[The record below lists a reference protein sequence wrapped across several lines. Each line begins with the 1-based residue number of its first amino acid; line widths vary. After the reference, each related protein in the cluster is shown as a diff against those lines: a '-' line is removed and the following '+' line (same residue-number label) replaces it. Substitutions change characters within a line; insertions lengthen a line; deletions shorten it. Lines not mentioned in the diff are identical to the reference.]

1 MNYCD
6 LYNHLK
12 QIYNYNDPVI
22 QVDHQIEIRNFE
34 FDSENYTIL
43 TGEDK
48 YFCPTHHLTFL
59 DANHNG
65 SEQLVSRPATDVAD
79 SRVRENRHF
88 RYSVFAPRGVVKTDQ
103 MILMFHGLN
112 EKYWHKYLTWA
123 YRLALLTGKAVV
135 LFPIAF
141 HMNRAPHDW
150 SDSRKMY
157 ALSEK
162 RKLLFPDI
170 IDSTLTNVAIS
181 SRLQI
186 RPQRYLWSGL
196 QTYHDVID
204 FLSSIRKGSHPFIS
218 NNATFDIFAYSIG
231 SFLSQ
236 ILMMANSNKLF
247 DTSRLFIFCG
257 GATFNR
263 YSPVTKFILD
273 SEANIELYS
282 YVIEHLE
289 SHLKNDKRLGHFLGN
304 DHLEGIC
311 FRSMLN
317 YKSLK
322 DFREASFGS
331 MSDRIAAIG
340 LVQDTVIPPYEMMNT
355 LKGSSLDIP
364 IRVDAMDFDYPY
376 KHEDPFQPVSKHNEI
391 LMKSYT
397 AVFDKVAAFLQ

>member
-1 MNYCD
+1 MTYCD

-12 QIYNYNDPVI
+12 EIYNYNDPI
-22 QVDHQIEIRNFE
+22 ISVDHLVEIRNFE
-34 FDSENYTIL
+34 FQSENFKIL
-43 TGEDK
+43 TGEDN
-48 YFCPTHHLTFL
+48 YYCAEH
-59 DANHNG
+59 
-65 SEQLVSRPATDVAD
+65 QLSFQDEKSIDTPSLSSRPETDVAD
-79 SRVRENRHF
+79 SKVKENNRF
-88 RYSVFAPRGVVKTDQ
+88 RYSVFTPKGTEKSDRVI
-103 MILMFHGLN
+103 MMFHGLN

-123 YRLALLTGKAVV
+123 YRLCLLTGKAVV

-162 RKLLFPDI
+162 RKLQFPDI

-204 FLSSIRKGSHPFIS
+204 FMSGIRGGGHPFIS

-236 ILMMANSNKLF
+236 ILMMANHDQLF
-247 DTSRLFIFCG
+247 EKSRLFIFCG

-273 SEANIELYS
+273 SEANVELYS
-282 YVIEHLE
+282 YAIEHLD
-289 SHLKNDKRLGHFLGN
+289 SHLKHDKRLGHFLGN
-304 DHLEGIC
+304 DHLEGTC

-317 YKSLK
+317 YKTLK
-322 DFREASFGS
+322 DFREMSFRS

-340 LVQDTVIPPYEMMNT
+340 LVQDTVIPSYEMMNT
-355 LKGSSLDIP
+355 LKGSSLDIS
-364 IRVDAMDFDYPY
+364 IRVDALDFDYPY
-376 KHEDPFQPVSKHNEI
+376 KHEDPFQPVPKYNDL
-391 LMKSYT
+391 LMTSYT
-397 AVFDKVAAFLQ
+397 GVFDSVAEFLQ

>member
-1 MNYCD
+1 MTYCD

-12 QIYNYNDPVI
+12 EIYNYNDPYIKVDD
-22 QVDHQIEIRNFE
+22 QVEIRNFD
-34 FDSENYTIL
+34 FHSKNFKIL
-43 TGEDK
+43 SGEDK
-48 YFCPTHHLTFL
+48 YFCTEHQ
-59 DANHNG
+59 
-65 SEQLVSRPATDVAD
+65 QLFRDEESNDLQTTSTKPITDVAD
-79 SRVRENRHF
+79 SKVLDNQQF
-88 RYSVFAPRGVVKTDQ
+88 RYSVFTPKRTIMTDKVI
-103 MILMFHGLN
+103 MMFHGLN

-123 YRLALLTGKAVV
+123 YRLSMLTGKAVV

-141 HMNRAPHDW
+141 HMNRAPHEW

-204 FLSSIRKGSHPFIS
+204 FLSSIRNGNHQFIS

-247 DTSRLFIFCG
+247 ETSRLFIFCG

-273 SEANIELYS
+273 SEANVELYS
-282 YVIEHLE
+282 YAIEHLD

-322 DFREASFGS
+322 GFREECFRS
-331 MSDRIAAIG
+331 MSDRISAIG

-364 IRVDAMDFDYPY
+364 IRVDAMDFEYDY
-376 KHEDPFQPVSKHNEI
+376 KHEDPFQPVPKHNEL

-397 AVFDKVAAFLQ
+397 AVFDKVAEFLQ

>member
-1 MNYCD
+1 MTYCD

-12 QIYNYNDPVI
+12 EIHNYNDSFI
-22 QVDHQIEIRNFE
+22 TVDNLIEIRNFE
-34 FDSENYTIL
+34 FQSENFRIL
-43 TGEDK
+43 TGEDN
-48 YFCPTHHLTFL
+48 YYCTEH
-59 DANHNG
+59 
-65 SEQLVSRPATDVAD
+65 QLSFQDEKIIGPLSLSSRPETDVAD
-79 SRVRENRHF
+79 SKVKENCRF
-88 RYSVFAPRGVVKTDQ
+88 RYSVFTPKGSVKSDKVI
-103 MILMFHGLN
+103 MMFHGLN

-123 YRLALLTGKAVV
+123 YRLCLLTGKAVV

-157 ALSEK
+157 AMSEK
-162 RKLLFPDI
+162 RKLQFPDI

-181 SRLQI
+181 SRLQT

-204 FLSSIRKGSHPFIS
+204 FISGIRGGDHPFIS

-236 ILMMANSNKLF
+236 ILMMANHNQLF
-247 DTSRLFIFCG
+247 EKSRLFIFCG

-273 SEANIELYS
+273 SEANVELYS
-282 YVIEHLE
+282 YAIEHLD
-289 SHLKNDKRLGHFLGN
+289 SHLKHDKRLGHFLGN
-304 DHLEGIC
+304 DHLEGTC

-317 YKSLK
+317 YKTLK
-322 DFREASFGS
+322 DFREMSFRS

-340 LVQDTVIPPYEMMNT
+340 LVQDSVIPPYEMMNT

-364 IRVDAMDFDYPY
+364 IRVDAVDFDYTY
-376 KHEDPFQPVSKHNEI
+376 KHEDPFQPVPKQNDL

-397 AVFDKVAAFLQ
+397 EVFDRVAEFLQ

>member
-1 MNYCD
+1 MTYCD

-12 QIYNYNDPVI
+12 EIHNYNDSFI
-22 QVDHQIEIRNFE
+22 TVDNLIEIRNFE
-34 FDSENYTIL
+34 FQSENFRIL
-43 TGEDK
+43 TGEDN
-48 YFCPTHHLTFL
+48 YYCTEH
-59 DANHNG
+59 
-65 SEQLVSRPATDVAD
+65 QLSFQDEKIIDPLSLSSRPETDVAD
-79 SRVRENRHF
+79 SKVKENCRF
-88 RYSVFAPRGVVKTDQ
+88 RYSVFTPKGSVKSDKVI
-103 MILMFHGLN
+103 MMFHGLN

-123 YRLALLTGKAVV
+123 YRLCLLTGKAVV

-162 RKLLFPDI
+162 RKNIFPDI

-196 QTYHDVID
+196 QTYHDVVD
-204 FLSSIRKGSHPFIS
+204 FINSIRDGKHPFIS
-218 NNATFDIFAYSIG
+218 NNASFDIFAYSIG

-247 DTSRLFIFCG
+247 EKSRLFIFCG

-273 SEANIELYS
+273 SAANVELYS
-282 YVIEHLE
+282 YVIEHLD
-289 SHLKNDKRLGHFLGN
+289 SHLKHDKRLGHFLGD
-304 DHLEGIC
+304 DHPEGIC

-317 YKSLK
+317 YKTLK
-322 DFREASFGS
+322 SFREESFRK

-340 LVQDTVIPPYEMMNT
+340 LEQDTVIPPYEMMNT
-355 LKGSSLDIP
+355 LKGPSLNIP
-364 IRVDAMDFDYPY
+364 IRVDVMDFDYAY
-376 KHEDPFQPVSKHNEI
+376 KHEDPFPLLPKLNEQ

-397 AVFDKVAAFLQ
+397 AVFDRVAEFLQ

>member
-12 QIYNYNDPVI
+12 QIYNYNDPI
-22 QVDHQIEIRNFE
+22 IEVDNHIEIRNFE
-34 FDSENYTIL
+34 FKSENYKML
-43 TGEDK
+43 TGEDH
-48 YFCPTHHLTFL
+48 YFCSEHHLSFQDEKNNWVQTL
-59 DANHNG
+59 
-65 SEQLVSRPATDVAD
+65 LSRPTTDVAD
-79 SRVRENRHF
+79 SKVTENRQF
-88 RYSVFAPRGVVKTDQ
+88 RYSVFTPKGAVKTDQ
-103 MILMFHGLN
+103 VIMMFHGLN

-123 YRLALLTGKAVV
+123 YRLSLLTGKAVV

-162 RKLLFPDI
+162 RKQLFPDI

-204 FLSSIRKGSHPFIS
+204 FLSSIRNGNHPFIT

-247 DTSRLFIFCG
+247 ETSRLFIFCG

-273 SEANIELYS
+273 SEANVELYS
-282 YVIEHLE
+282 YAIEHLD
-289 SHLKNDKRLGHFLGN
+289 SHLNNMLTK
-304 DHLEGIC
+304 IC
-311 FRSMLN
+311 
-317 YKSLK
+317 
-322 DFREASFGS
+322 
-331 MSDRIAAIG
+331 I
-340 LVQDTVIPPYEMMNT
+340 
-355 LKGSSLDIP
+355 
-364 IRVDAMDFDYPY
+364 
-376 KHEDPFQPVSKHNEI
+376 
-391 LMKSYT
+391 
-397 AVFDKVAAFLQ
+397 

>member
-1 MNYCD
+1 MTYCD

-12 QIYNYNDPVI
+12 GIYNYNDAI
-22 QVDHQIEIRNFE
+22 IEVDQNIEIRNFD
-34 FDSENYTIL
+34 FQSENYKIL
-43 TGEDK
+43 TGEDNYYCAEHQQSFQDEK
-48 YFCPTHHLTFL
+48 GLEYQSLL
-59 DANHNG
+59 
-65 SEQLVSRPATDVAD
+65 SRPVTDVED
-79 SRVRENRHF
+79 SKVLENCRF
-88 RYSVFAPRGVVKTDQ
+88 RYSVFTPKGTLKSDKVI
-103 MILMFHGLN
+103 MMFHGLN

-123 YRLALLTGKAVV
+123 YRLCLLTGKAVV

-150 SDSRKMY
+150 CDSRKMY

-162 RKLLFPDI
+162 RKIQFPDI

-181 SRLQI
+181 SRLQMK
-186 RPQRYLWSGL
+186 PQRYLWSGL

-204 FLSSIRKGSHPFIS
+204 FISAIRDGNHPFIS
-218 NNATFDIFAYSIG
+218 DNATFDIFAYSIG

-236 ILMMANSNKLF
+236 ILMMANHNRMF
-247 DTSRLFIFCG
+247 EQSRLFIFCG

-273 SEANIELYS
+273 SEANVELYS
-282 YVIEHLE
+282 YAIEHLD

-304 DHLEGIC
+304 EHLEGTF

-317 YKSLK
+317 YKTLK
-322 DFREASFGS
+322 DLREESFRN

-340 LVQDTVIPPYEMMNT
+340 LLKDTVIPPYEMMNT

-364 IRVDAMDFDYPY
+364 IRVDAMDFDYTY
-376 KHEDPFQPVSKHNEI
+376 KHEDPFQPVPKLNDQ

-397 AVFDKVAAFLQ
+397 AVFDRVAAFLQ

>member
-1 MNYCD
+1 
-6 LYNHLK
+6 
-12 QIYNYNDPVI
+12 
-22 QVDHQIEIRNFE
+22 
-34 FDSENYTIL
+34 L
-43 TGEDK
+43 TGEDN
-48 YFCPTHHLTFL
+48 YYCAEHHQSFQDEKDIETETLL
-59 DANHNG
+59 AKP
-65 SEQLVSRPATDVAD
+65 LTDVAD
-79 SRVRENRHF
+79 SKVTENCRF
-88 RYSVFAPRGVVKTDQ
+88 RYSVFAPKGTLKSDKVI
-103 MILMFHGLN
+103 MMFHGLN

-123 YRLALLTGKAVV
+123 YRLCLLTGKSVV

-162 RKLLFPDI
+162 RKLQFPDI

-186 RPQRYLWSGL
+186 KPQRYLWSGL

-204 FLSSIRKGSHPFIS
+204 FTNNIRSGSHPFIANHAS
-218 NNATFDIFAYSIG
+218 IDIFAYSIG

-236 ILMMANSNKLF
+236 ILMMANHNQLF
-247 DTSRLFIFCG
+247 ETSRLFIFCG

-263 YSPVTKFILD
+263 YSPVTKFIMD
-273 SEANIELYS
+273 SEADVELYS
-282 YVIEHLE
+282 YAIEHLD
-289 SHLKNDKRLGHFLGN
+289 SHLKHDKRLGHFLGN
-304 DHLEGIC
+304 EHMEGTC

-317 YKSLK
+317 YKTLK
-322 DFREASFGS
+322 DFREQSFRN

-355 LKGSSLDIP
+355 LRGSSLDIP
-364 IRVDAMDFDYPY
+364 IRVDALDFDYTY
-376 KHEDPFQPVSKHNEI
+376 KHEDPFQPVPKLNDL

-397 AVFDKVAAFLQ
+397 GIFDKVAEFLQ

>member
-12 QIYNYNDPVI
+12 EIYNYNAPII
-22 QVDHQIEIRNFE
+22 QVDDLIEIRNFD
-34 FDSENYTIL
+34 FHSENFRIL
-43 TGEDK
+43 TGEEK
-48 YFCPTHHLTFL
+48 YYCPDHQQMFRDEEVT
-59 DANHNG
+59 DAQ
-65 SEQLVSRPATDVAD
+65 SSSSRLITDVVD
-79 SRVRENRHF
+79 STVMENRQF
-88 RYSVFAPRGVVKTDQ
+88 RYSVFTPRGIAKTENVI
-103 MILMFHGLN
+103 MMFHGLN

-123 YRLALLTGKAVV
+123 YRLCLLTGKAVV

-162 RKLLFPDI
+162 RKTLFPNI

-181 SRLQI
+181 SRLHI
-186 RPQRYLWSGL
+186 RPQRFLWSGL

-204 FLSSIRKGSHPFIS
+204 FIYNIRNGSHPIIK
-218 NNATFDIFAYSIG
+218 NNASFDIFAYSIG

-247 DTSRLFIFCG
+247 EKSKLFIFCG
-257 GATFNR
+257 GSTFNR

-273 SEANIELYS
+273 SASNVELYS
-282 YVIEHLE
+282 YTIEHLD
-289 SHLKNDKRLGHFLGN
+289 SHLKHDKRLGHFLGD
-304 DHLEGIC
+304 DHPEGIC

-317 YKSLK
+317 YKTLK
-322 DFREASFGS
+322 SFREESFNN
-331 MSDRIAAIG
+331 MSNRIAAIG
-340 LVQDTVIPPYEMMNT
+340 LEQDSVIPPYEMMNT
-355 LKGSSLDIP
+355 LKGSSLNIP
-364 IRVDAMDFDYPY
+364 IRVDVMDFDYKY
-376 KHEDPFQPVSKHNEI
+376 KHEDPFPLLPKLNDQ

-397 AVFDKVAAFLQ
+397 AVFDRVAEFLQ

>member
-12 QIYNYNDPVI
+12 QIYNYNDPI
-22 QVDHQIEIRNFE
+22 IEVDNLIEIRNFE
-34 FDSENYTIL
+34 FQSENYKML
-43 TGEDK
+43 TGEDH
-48 YFCPTHHLTFL
+48 YFCSEHHLSFQDEKNNWVQTL
-59 DANHNG
+59 
-65 SEQLVSRPATDVAD
+65 LSRPATDVAD
-79 SRVRENRHF
+79 SKVTENRQF
-88 RYSVFAPRGVVKTDQ
+88 RYSVFTPKGAVKTDQ
-103 MILMFHGLN
+103 VIMMFHGLN

-123 YRLALLTGKAVV
+123 YRLSLLTGKAVV

-162 RKLLFPDI
+162 RKQLFPDI

-204 FLSSIRKGSHPFIS
+204 FLSSIRNGNHPFIS

-247 DTSRLFIFCG
+247 ETSRLFIFCG

-273 SEANIELYS
+273 SEANVELYS
-282 YVIEHLE
+282 YAIEHLD

-322 DFREASFGS
+322 DFREESFRN

-364 IRVDAMDFDYPY
+364 IRVDALDFEYAY
-376 KHEDPFQPVSKHNEI
+376 KHEDPFQPVTKHNEL

-397 AVFDKVAAFLQ
+397 TVFDKVAEFLQ

>member
-1 MNYCD
+1 MTYCE
-6 LYNHLK
+6 LFNHLK
-12 QIYNYNDPVI
+12 GIYNYNAAI
-22 QVDHQIEIRNFE
+22 IKVDDQIEIRNFD
-34 FDSENYTIL
+34 FHSENFKIL
-43 TGEDK
+43 TGEDNC
-48 YFCPTHHLTFL
+48 YCSVHQ
-59 DANHNG
+59 
-65 SEQLVSRPATDVAD
+65 QLFQDEKESAIQSSLSSPITDVAD
-79 SRVRENRHF
+79 STVMENRQF
-88 RYSVFAPRGVVKTDQ
+88 RYSVFTPKGIEKTDKVI
-103 MILMFHGLN
+103 MMFHGLN

-123 YRLALLTGKAVV
+123 YRLCLLTGKAVV

-162 RKLLFPDI
+162 RKNIFPDI

-196 QTYHDVID
+196 QTYHDVVD
-204 FLSSIRKGSHPFIS
+204 FINSIRDGKHPFIS
-218 NNATFDIFAYSIG
+218 NNASFDIFAYSIG

-247 DTSRLFIFCG
+247 EKSRLFIFCG

-273 SEANIELYS
+273 SAANVELYS
-282 YVIEHLE
+282 YVIEHLD
-289 SHLKNDKRLGHFLGN
+289 SHLKHDKRLGHFLGD
-304 DHLEGIC
+304 DHPEGIC

-317 YKSLK
+317 YKTLK
-322 DFREASFGS
+322 SFREESFRN
-331 MSDRIAAIG
+331 MTDRIAAIG
-340 LVQDTVIPPYEMMNT
+340 LEQDTVIPPYEMMNT
-355 LKGSSLDIP
+355 LKGSSLNIP
-364 IRVDAMDFDYPY
+364 IRVDVMDFDYAY
-376 KHEDPFQPVSKHNEI
+376 KHEDPFPLLPKLNEQ

-397 AVFDKVAAFLQ
+397 AVFDRVAEFLQ